1 MSNKDMAARAG
12 LRSGAPRAVGEHFAG
27 DLRQA
32 LLDAA
37 VATLDEAGTDRLSLR
52 EVARRAGVSHA
63 APAHH
68 FTDKAGL
75 LTAIATEGFGIL
87 VTYLARTQPGGTR
100 HSVDQLAALG
110 RAYAQFAE
118 ENPGRFEVMFR
129 PGLLRADDPAFQ
141 RAGDAAFQALRDHI
155 ATCQGLGWRE
165 HASTDALAAAAW
177 ALAHGIAVLRMQGS
191 LARHYPDPSLGGV
204 SQLVTAI
211 TAPADRNVGT
221 VRGQDLG

>member
-37 VATLDEAGTDRLSLR
+37 VATLDEVGADRLSLR

-75 LTAIATEGFGIL
+75 LTAIATEGFGML
-87 VTYLARTQPGGTR
+87 VTYLAGAQPGGTGQP
-100 HSVDQLAALG
+100 VDHLAALG
-110 RAYAQFAE
+110 RAYAQFAA

-129 PGLLRADDPAFQ
+129 PGLLRAGDPAFQ
-141 RAGDAAFQALRDHI
+141 RAGDAAFEALRHHI
-155 ATCQGLGWRE
+155 ATCQSRGWRE
-165 HASTDALAAAAW
+165 HTPTDALAAAAW

-191 LARHYPDPSLGGV
+191 LARHYPDPSLSGV
-204 SQLVTAI
+204 GQLVTAM
-211 TAPADRNVGT
+211 TATARC
-221 VRGQDLG
+221 

>member
-1 MSNKDMAARAG
+1 MSIKETAGSAG
-12 LRSGAPRAVGEHFAG
+12 LRSRASRAVGEHFAG

-32 LLDAA
+32 RLDAA
-37 VATLDEAGTDRLSLR
+37 VAALDEVGADRLSLR

-68 FTDKAGL
+68 FIDKAGL
-75 LTAIATEGFGIL
+75 LTAIATEGFAIL
-87 VTYLARTQPGGTR
+87 VAYLAGTPRVGAGQP
-100 HSVDQLAALG
+100 VDQLAALG

-141 RAGDAAFQALRDHI
+141 RAGDAAFQALHHHI
-155 ATCQGLGWRE
+155 ATCQSLGWRE
-165 HASTDALAAAAW
+165 HTPTDALAAAAW

-191 LARHYPDPSLGGV
+191 LARHYPDPSLNGV
-204 SQLVTAI
+204 SQLVAAMTA
-211 TAPADRNVGT
+211 TAQR
-221 VRGQDLG
+221 

>member
-1 MSNKDMAARAG
+1 MSIKDTAASAG
-12 LRSGAPRAVGEHFAG
+12 RRPGASRAVGEHFAG

-32 LLDAA
+32 LLEAA
-37 VATLDEAGTDRLSLR
+37 VATLDEVGADGLSLR

-75 LTAIATEGFGIL
+75 LTAVATEGFGML
-87 VTYLARTQPGGTR
+87 VSYLADAQPRGGGQPA
-100 HSVDQLAALG
+100 DQLPALG
-110 RAYAQFAE
+110 RAYARFAE

-129 PGLLRADDPAFQ
+129 PGLLHADDPAFQ

-155 ATCQGLGWRE
+155 AACQSYGWRE
-165 HASTDALAAAAW
+165 REPIDALAAAAW

-191 LARHYPDPSLGGV
+191 LAR
-204 SQLVTAI
+204 
-211 TAPADRNVGT
+211 
-221 VRGQDLG
+221 

>member
-1 MSNKDMAARAG
+1 MSIKDSAGSTG
-12 LRSGAPRAVGEHFAG
+12 LRPGARRAVGEHFAG

-37 VATLDEAGTDRLSLR
+37 VATLDDVGADRLSLR

-68 FTDKAGL
+68 FADKAGL
-75 LTAIATEGFGIL
+75 LTAIAAEGFGIMVSYL
-87 VTYLARTQPGGTR
+87 VSAQPGGAGQPA
-100 HSVDQLAALG
+100 DQLAVLG

-129 PGLLRADDPAFQ
+129 PGLLHAGDPAFQ

-155 ATCQGLGWRE
+155 ATCQSLGWRE
-165 HASTDALAAAAW
+165 HTLTDALATAAW

-191 LARHYPDPSLGGV
+191 LARHYPDPSLNGV
-204 SQLVTAI
+204 SQLVTAM
-211 TAPADRNVGT
+211 TATAQR
-221 VRGQDLG
+221 

>member
-1 MSNKDMAARAG
+1 MSNKDTAARAG
-12 LRSGAPRAVGEHFAG
+12 LRPGVPRAVGEHFAG

-37 VATLDEAGTDRLSLR
+37 VATLDEAGADRLSLR

-68 FTDKAGL
+68 FADKAGL
-75 LTAIATEGFGIL
+75 LTAIAAEGFGIL
-87 VTYLARTQPGGTR
+87 VTYLAGAQPGGTR
-100 HSVDQLAALG
+100 QPVDQLAALG

-129 PGLLRADDPAFQ
+129 PGLLHAGDQAFQ
-141 RAGDAAFQALRDHI
+141 RAGDAAFQALRHHI
-155 ATCQGLGWRE
+155 ATCQSHGWRE
-165 HASTDALAAAAW
+165 REPTDALAAAAW

-191 LARHYPDPSLGGV
+191 LARHYPDPSLSGV
-204 SQLVTAI
+204 GPLVTAM
-211 TAPADRNVGT
+211 TATAERRAQP
-221 VRGQDLG
+221 

>member
-1 MSNKDMAARAG
+1 MSIKHTAG
-12 LRSGAPRAVGEHFAG
+12 SAGCRPGAPRGVGEHFAG

-37 VATLDEAGTDRLSLR
+37 VATLDEAGADRLSLR

-75 LTAIATEGFGIL
+75 LTAVATEGFGML
-87 VTYLARTQPGGTR
+87 VTYLADAQPGAAGQPA
-100 HSVDQLAALG
+100 DQLAALG

-129 PGLLRADDPAFQ
+129 PGLLHVGDQAFQ
-141 RAGDAAFQALRDHI
+141 RAGDAAFQALRHHI
-155 ATCQGLGWRE
+155 AACQSCGWRE
-165 HASTDALAAAAW
+165 REPTDALAAAAW

-191 LARHYPDPSLGGV
+191 LARHYPDPSLSGV
-204 SQLVTAI
+204 GRLVTAM
-211 TAPADRNVGT
+211 TAAAER
-221 VRGQDLG
+221 RAQS

>member
-1 MSNKDMAARAG
+1 MSIKDSAGSAGQRPSAR
-12 LRSGAPRAVGEHFAG
+12 RAVGEHFAG

-37 VATLDEAGTDRLSLR
+37 VATLDEVGASGLSLR

-75 LTAIATEGFGIL
+75 LTAIATEGFGVL
-87 VTYLARTQPGGTR
+87 VRYLADAQPGGAKQPL
-100 HSVDQLAALG
+100 DQLAALG

-129 PGLLRADDPAFQ
+129 PGLLHAGDQAFQ
-141 RAGDAAFQALRDHI
+141 RAGDAAFQALRYHI
-155 ATCQGLGWRE
+155 ATCQSLGWRE
-165 HASTDALAAAAW
+165 REPTDALAAAAW

-191 LARHYPDPSLGGV
+191 LARHYPDPSLSGV
-204 SQLVTAI
+204 GPLVTAM
-211 TAPADRNVGT
+211 TATAERRAQP
-221 VRGQDLG
+221 